1 MRGYTVLL
9 PLVPLH
15 YPLLPTAVHGT
26 VRHPTAGRGRDPA
39 TPGDLHGRD
48 IQPPW
53 RAWDA
58 DLQRPVALNGAAS
71 FRSDC
76 GSSLTTLHKNRD
88 GLPGFRINTP
98 VASNILMKRHVPFVE
113 YVCRPGPSLG
123 WSPRCGTQRGV
134 SWSISSVLLMPCGE
148 VWPDPSVVVSSSAC
162 VRSW

>member
-9 PLVPLH
+9 PLVKLH

-39 TPGDLHGRD
+39 APGDLHGRD

-71 FRSDC
+71 FRSHC
-76 GSSLTTLHKNRD
+76 GSSLKSTYEGSSPD
-88 GLPGFRINTP
+88 QI
-98 VASNILMKRHVPFVE
+98 
-113 YVCRPGPSLG
+113 RPH
-123 WSPRCGTQRGV
+123 RGV
-134 SWSISSVLLMPCGE
+134 RADVIVEG
-148 VWPDPSVVVSSSAC
+148 DPRATKG
-162 VRSW
+162 R